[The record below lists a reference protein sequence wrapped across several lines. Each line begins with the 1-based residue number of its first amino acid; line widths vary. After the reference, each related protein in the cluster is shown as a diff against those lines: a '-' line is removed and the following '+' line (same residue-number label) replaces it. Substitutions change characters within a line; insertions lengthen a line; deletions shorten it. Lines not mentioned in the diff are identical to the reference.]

1 MQLMTSVQNRGGQG
15 DRGPFN
21 RSVMMKVQNV
31 GESTFKRGCIALALI
46 SVLTGCGDKPASSAQ
61 VRPPVP
67 VVVAEAR
74 LTDVPLTTE
83 MVGETAG
90 YREIEVRSRVNGI
103 LLERTYVEGQ
113 PVTAGQELFLIDPAP
128 YKVALEQAK
137 GALAQEQARFN
148 KARADRDRIIPLFKR
163 QVVSRKDYDDTI
175 ANYEAAIASRQAAQ
189 AKVKEAELNLNY
201 TQVTAPIDGMAS
213 KSSQSEGSLI
223 STNANSS
230 LLTTITQYNPLYVNF
245 SYSEQDRLNFET
257 SVRKGVIEAKDT
269 TNWRTHIR
277 LADGSV
283 YPQAGKLNFSDNRV
297 DPQTGTIRARAIF
310 DNKEG
315 VLLPGQF
322 VRLTIDLGIRKN
334 AIVVPARAI
343 VQSQADRMVM
353 VVDGDDKVVPR
364 PVRLGPAIA
373 EGVLIDSGLDA
384 GERYIVEGLMKARPG
399 SIVKPVSAQEMQ
411 AIGDKMASKPAAR

>member
-1 MQLMTSVQNRGGQG
+1 
-15 DRGPFN
+15 
-21 RSVMMKVQNV
+21 MKVQNV
-31 GESTFKRGCIALALI
+31 GESMFKRGCIALALI
-46 SVLTGCGDKPASSAQ
+46 SVLAGCGDKPASSAQ

-67 VVVAEAR
+67 VVVAEAK

-189 AKVKEAELNLNY
+189 ATVKEAELNLSY

-257 SVRKGVIEAKDT
+257 SVRKGLIEAKDT

-373 EGVLIDSGLDA
+373 EGVLIESGLDA

-411 AIGDKMASKPAAR
+411 AISDQMASKPAAR

>member
-1 MQLMTSVQNRGGQG
+1 
-15 DRGPFN
+15 
-21 RSVMMKVQNV
+21 MKVQNI
-31 GESTFKRGCIALALI
+31 GESMFKRGCIALALV
-46 SVLTGCGDKPASSAQ
+46 SVLAGCGDKPASSAQ

-189 AKVKEAELNLNY
+189 AKVKEAELNLSY

-257 SVRKGVIEAKDT
+257 SVRKGLIEAKDT

-283 YPQAGKLNFSDNRV
+283 YPRAGKLNFSDNRV

-373 EGVLIDSGLDA
+373 EGVLIESGLDA

-411 AIGDKMASKPAAR
+411 AISDKMASKPAAR

>member
-1 MQLMTSVQNRGGQG
+1 
-15 DRGPFN
+15 
-21 RSVMMKVQNV
+21 MKVQNV
-31 GESTFKRGCIALALI
+31 GESMFKRGCIALALI
-46 SVLTGCGDKPASSAQ
+46 SVLAGCGDKPASSAQ

-67 VVVAEAR
+67 VVVAEAK

-189 AKVKEAELNLNY
+189 ATVKEAELNLSY

-257 SVRKGVIEAKDT
+257 SVRKGLIEAKDT

-334 AIVVPARAI
+334 AIVVPDRAI

-373 EGVLIDSGLDA
+373 EGVLIESGLDA

-411 AIGDKMASKPAAR
+411 AISDQMASKPAAR

>member
-1 MQLMTSVQNRGGQG
+1 
-15 DRGPFN
+15 
-21 RSVMMKVQNV
+21 MKVQNV
-31 GESTFKRGCIALALI
+31 GESMFKRGCIALALI
-46 SVLTGCGDKPASSAQ
+46 SVLAGCGDKPASSAQ

-67 VVVAEAR
+67 VVVAEAK

-189 AKVKEAELNLNY
+189 ATVKEAELNLSY

-257 SVRKGVIEAKDT
+257 SVRKGLIEAKDT

-373 EGVLIDSGLDA
+373 EGVLIQSGLDA
-384 GERYIVEGLMKARPG
+384 GERYIVDGADESQARQHSQTCLGPRDAG
-399 SIVKPVSAQEMQ
+399 DQRPDGQQ
-411 AIGDKMASKPAAR
+411 ASGQVRSSYVFQVLH

>member
-1 MQLMTSVQNRGGQG
+1 
-15 DRGPFN
+15 
-21 RSVMMKVQNV
+21 MKVQNV
-31 GESTFKRGCIALALI
+31 GESMFKRGCIALALI
-46 SVLTGCGDKPASSAQ
+46 SVLAGCGDKPASSAQ

-67 VVVAEAR
+67 VVVAEAK

-189 AKVKEAELNLNY
+189 ATVKEAELNLSY

-257 SVRKGVIEAKDT
+257 SVRKGLIEAKDT

-373 EGVLIDSGLDA
+373 EGVLIESGLDA

-411 AIGDKMASKPAAR
+411 AISDQMASKPAAK

>member
-1 MQLMTSVQNRGGQG
+1 
-15 DRGPFN
+15 
-21 RSVMMKVQNV
+21 MKVQNV
-31 GESTFKRGCIALALI
+31 GESMFKRGWIALALV
-46 SVLTGCGDKPASSAQ
+46 SVLAGCGDKPASSAQ

-67 VVVAEAR
+67 VVVAEAK

-189 AKVKEAELNLNY
+189 ATVKEAELNLSY

-257 SVRKGVIEAKDT
+257 SVRKGLIEAKDT

-373 EGVLIDSGLDA
+373 EGVLIESGLDA

-399 SIVKPVSAQEMQ
+399 GIVKPVSAQEMQ

>member
-1 MQLMTSVQNRGGQG
+1 
-15 DRGPFN
+15 
-21 RSVMMKVQNV
+21 MKVQNI

-46 SVLTGCGDKPASSAQ
+46 SVLAGCGDKPASSAQ

-67 VVVAEAR
+67 VVVAEAK
-74 LTDVPLTTE
+74 LIDVPLTTE

-189 AKVKEAELNLNY
+189 ATVKEAELNLSY

-257 SVRKGVIEAKDT
+257 SVRKGLIEAKDT

>member
-1 MQLMTSVQNRGGQG
+1 
-15 DRGPFN
+15 
-21 RSVMMKVQNV
+21 MKVQNV

-46 SVLTGCGDKPASSAQ
+46 SVLAGCGDKPASSAQ
-61 VRPPVP
+61 VRPPVL

-189 AKVKEAELNLNY
+189 ATVKEAELNLSY

-257 SVRKGVIEAKDT
+257 SVRKGLIEAKDT

-343 VQSQADRMVM
+343 VQSQADRRVR

-373 EGVLIDSGLDA
+373 EGVLIESGLDA

-411 AIGDKMASKPAAR
+411 AISDQMASKPAAK

>member
-1 MQLMTSVQNRGGQG
+1 
-15 DRGPFN
+15 
-21 RSVMMKVQNV
+21 MKVQNV
-31 GESTFKRGCIALALI
+31 GESMFKRGWIALALV
-46 SVLTGCGDKPASSAQ
+46 SVLAGCGDKPASSAQ

-189 AKVKEAELNLNY
+189 ATVKEAELNLSY

-257 SVRKGVIEAKDT
+257 SVRKGLIEAKDT

-373 EGVLIDSGLDA
+373 EGVLIESGLDA

>member
-1 MQLMTSVQNRGGQG
+1 
-15 DRGPFN
+15 
-21 RSVMMKVQNV
+21 MKVQNV
-31 GESTFKRGCIALALI
+31 GESMFKRGWIALALV
-46 SVLTGCGDKPASSAQ
+46 SVLAGCGDKPASSAQ

-67 VVVAEAR
+67 VVVAEAK

-189 AKVKEAELNLNY
+189 AKVKEAELNLSY

-257 SVRKGVIEAKDT
+257 SVRKGLIEAKDT

-373 EGVLIDSGLDA
+373 EGVLIESGLDA

-411 AIGDKMASKPAAR
+411 AISDQMASKPAAR

>member
-1 MQLMTSVQNRGGQG
+1 
-15 DRGPFN
+15 
-21 RSVMMKVQNV
+21 MKVQNV
-31 GESTFKRGCIALALI
+31 GESMFKRGWLALALI
-46 SVLTGCGDKPASSAQ
+46 SVLAGCGDKPASSAQ

-189 AKVKEAELNLNY
+189 ATVKEAELNLSY

-257 SVRKGVIEAKDT
+257 SVRKGLIEAKDT

-283 YPQAGKLNFSDNRV
+283 YPRAGKLNFSDNRV

-373 EGVLIDSGLDA
+373 EGVLIESGLDA

>member
-1 MQLMTSVQNRGGQG
+1 
-15 DRGPFN
+15 
-21 RSVMMKVQNV
+21 MKVQNV

-46 SVLTGCGDKPASSAQ
+46 SVLAGCGDKPASSAQ

-67 VVVAEAR
+67 VVVAEAK

-189 AKVKEAELNLNY
+189 AKVKEAELNLSY

-257 SVRKGVIEAKDT
+257 SVRKGLIEAKDT

-411 AIGDKMASKPAAR
+411 AIGDQMASKPAAR

>member
-1 MQLMTSVQNRGGQG
+1 
-15 DRGPFN
+15 
-21 RSVMMKVQNV
+21 MKVQNV
-31 GESTFKRGCIALALI
+31 GESMFKRGWLALALI
-46 SVLTGCGDKPASSAQ
+46 SVLAGCGDKPASSAQ

-189 AKVKEAELNLNY
+189 ATVKEAELNLSY

-257 SVRKGVIEAKDT
+257 SVRKGLIEAKDT

-373 EGVLIDSGLDA
+373 EGVLIESGLDA

-411 AIGDKMASKPAAR
+411 AISDQMASKPAAR

>member
-1 MQLMTSVQNRGGQG
+1 
-15 DRGPFN
+15 
-21 RSVMMKVQNV
+21 MKVQNV
-31 GESTFKRGCIALALI
+31 GESMFKRGCIALALI
-46 SVLTGCGDKPASSAQ
+46 SVLAGCGDKPASSAQ

-67 VVVAEAR
+67 VVVAEAK

-113 PVTAGQELFLIDPAP
+113 PVTAGQELFLIDSAP

-189 AKVKEAELNLNY
+189 ATVKEAELNLSY

-257 SVRKGVIEAKDT
+257 SVRKGLIEAKDT

-353 VVDGDDKVVPR
+353 VVDSDDKVVPR

-373 EGVLIDSGLDA
+373 EGVLIESGLDA

-411 AIGDKMASKPAAR
+411 AISDKMASKPAAR

>member
-1 MQLMTSVQNRGGQG
+1 
-15 DRGPFN
+15 
-21 RSVMMKVQNV
+21 MKVQNV
-31 GESTFKRGCIALALI
+31 GESMFKRGWIALALV
-46 SVLTGCGDKPASSAQ
+46 SVLAGCGDKPASSAQ

-67 VVVAEAR
+67 VVVAEAK

-189 AKVKEAELNLNY
+189 ATVKEAELNLSY

-257 SVRKGVIEAKDT
+257 SVRKGLIEAKDT

-373 EGVLIDSGLDA
+373 EGVLIESGLDA

>member
-1 MQLMTSVQNRGGQG
+1 
-15 DRGPFN
+15 
-21 RSVMMKVQNV
+21 MKVQNV
-31 GESTFKRGCIALALI
+31 GESMFKRGWIALALI
-46 SVLTGCGDKPASSAQ
+46 SVLAGCGDKPASSAQ

-67 VVVAEAR
+67 VVVAEAK

-189 AKVKEAELNLNY
+189 ATVKEAELNLSY

-257 SVRKGVIEAKDT
+257 SVRKGLIEAKDT

-373 EGVLIDSGLDA
+373 EGVLIESGLDA

-399 SIVKPVSAQEMQ
+399 SIVKPVSAEEMQ
-411 AIGDKMASKPAAR
+411 AISDQMASKPAAR

>member
-1 MQLMTSVQNRGGQG
+1 MQVPNAGR
-15 DRGPFN
+15 N
-21 RSVMMKVQNV
+21 NYKRSLL
-31 GESTFKRGCIALALI
+31 TLALI
-46 SVLTGCGDKPASSAQ
+46 GGLSACGDDATQTAQSMPA
-61 VRPPVP
+61 VP
-67 VVVAEAR
+67 VVVAEAT

-90 YREIEVRSRVNGI
+90 FREIDVRSRVSGI
-103 LLERTYVEGQ
+103 LLKRTYVEGQ
-113 PVTAGQELFLIDPAP
+113 PVTAGQELFVIDPEP

-137 GALAQEQARFN
+137 GSLAQEQARLN

-175 ANYEAAIASRQAAQ
+175 ANYEGAIASLQAVQ
-189 AKVKEAELNLNY
+189 AKVKEAELNLSY

-223 STNANSS
+223 STSGDSS

-245 SYSEQDRLNFET
+245 SYSEQDRLNFEN
-257 SVRKGVIEAKDT
+257 SVRSGLIETKDT

-277 LADGSV
+277 LSDGSV
-283 YPQAGKLNFSDNRV
+283 YPETGKLNFSDNRV

-310 DNKEG
+310 DNKQG
-315 VLLPGQF
+315 ALLPGQF

-353 VVDGDDKVVPR
+353 VVDADNKVVPR

-373 EGVLIDSGLDA
+373 EGMLIDRGLNA

-399 SIVKPVSAQEMQ
+399 SIVKPVSAQEMK
-411 AIGDKMASKPAAR
+411 AISDKMANKPAAR